1 MALCHNRHFVTF
13 KSHKFFTLS
22 PFFGKFSLT
31 FAMLAF
37 FFNAVLVS
45 PFDEFL
51 VNLVNGGSGATIHQK
66 VQAAMSIIS
75 IGFGGVM
82 SILGIW
88 VTSNKSWNVM
98 ALIGFLAWGSMTI
111 YAAYETEWHRLY
123 LLDNSTYAK
132 REIWFLV
139 FGWAGSVCY
148 FIAFSF
154 AILAD
159 QTFKD
164 LPDGVSLTTE
174 NVRNQN

>member
-1 MALCHNRHFVTF
+1 MA
-13 KSHKFFTLS
+13 
-22 PFFGKFSLT
+22 
-31 FAMLAF
+31 
-37 FFNAVLVS
+37 
-45 PFDEFL
+45 
-51 VNLVNGGSGATIHQK
+51 I
-66 VQAAMSIIS
+66 
-75 IGFGGVM
+75 IGFV
-82 SILGIW
+82 
-88 VTSNKSWNVM
+88 
-98 ALIGFLAWGSMTI
+98 AWGSMTI

-139 FGWAGSVCY
+139 FGWCGSVCY

-174 NVRNQN
+174 NVRNLN